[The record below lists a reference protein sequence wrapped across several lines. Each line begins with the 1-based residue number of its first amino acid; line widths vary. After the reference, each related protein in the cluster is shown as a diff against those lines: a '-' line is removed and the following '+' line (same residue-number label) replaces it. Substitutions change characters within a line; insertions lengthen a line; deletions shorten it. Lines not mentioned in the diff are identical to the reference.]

1 MGSIAER
8 LAEVRERACLS
19 YRRAVGQPGELHIV
33 CVTKTQPLPRILEA
47 IDAGV
52 TEIGENYLQEAIRK
66 DVFALC
72 ESREV
77 TVRYI
82 GRLQSNK
89 YNAILRVFDAVDSAG
104 PEFLER
110 LHGMQDRGAQRARTF
125 LLEVNAGEESQKGG
139 LTMPQIREF
148 AAADAPWLH
157 EVSGLMAVVPLQA
170 TMQMRAA
177 IYQSVSILFRELASD
192 LGSSHVTLLS
202 MGTSDDF
209 ELAIEHGSNM
219 IRVGTGIFGPRS
231 PSQV

>member
-19 YRRAVGQPGELHIV
+19 YRRATGQPGEPHIV

-47 IDAGV
+47 IDAGA
-52 TEIGENYLQEAIRK
+52 TEIGENYLQEAIHK
-66 DVFALC
+66 DVFTLR
-72 ESREV
+72 ESHGV

-89 YNAILRVFDAVDSAG
+89 YNAIVRVFDAVDSAD
-104 PEFLER
+104 PELLER
-110 LHGMQDRGAQRARTF
+110 LHGIHDRGAQRACTF

-139 LTMPQIREF
+139 LSMSQIRDL
-148 AAADAPWLH
+148 AAAGTPWLH
-157 EVSGLMAVVPLQA
+157 EISGLMAVVPLQT
-170 TMQMRAA
+170 TMQMRA
-177 IYQSVSILFRELASD
+177 ILYQSVSVLFHELARD
-192 LGSSHVTLLS
+192 LGSSRVTLLS

-219 IRVGTGIFGPRS
+219 IRIGTGIFGPRS
-231 PSQV
+231 PSQG

>member
-1 MGSIAER
+1 VGSIAER

-19 YRRAVGQPGELHIV
+19 YRGAGGQPGEPHIV
-33 CVTKTQPLPRILEA
+33 CVTKTEPLPRILEA
-47 IDAGV
+47 IDAGA

-72 ESREV
+72 ENQKV

-89 YNAILRVFDAVDSAG
+89 FNAILRAFDAVDSAG
-104 PEFLER
+104 PKLLE
-110 LHGMQDRGAQRARTF
+110 HVHDMQDCEARRARTF

-139 LTMPQIREF
+139 LTIPQIHEL
-148 AAADAPWLH
+148 AAADTPWLH
-157 EVSGLMAVVPLQA
+157 EISGLMAVVPLQA
-170 TMQMRAA
+170 TMQMRATM
-177 IYQSVSILFRELASD
+177 YESVSLLFQELARD
-192 LGSSHVTLLS
+192 LGSSCVRLLS

-219 IRVGTGIFGPRS
+219 IRIGTGIFGPRS
-231 PSQV
+231 PSQE

>member
-1 MGSIAER
+1 MGSIADR

-19 YRRAVGQPGELHIV
+19 YHRAAGQPGEPHIV

-66 DVFALC
+66 NVFTL
-72 ESREV
+72 RENYGA
-77 TVRYI
+77 TIRYI

-89 YNAILRVFDAVDSAG
+89 YNAILRMFDAVDSAD
-104 PEFLER
+104 PELLEH
-110 LHGMQDRGAQRARTF
+110 LHDMQDRATQRACTF

-139 LTMPQIREF
+139 LTMPKIREL
-148 AAADAPWLH
+148 AAADTPWLH
-157 EVSGLMAVVPLQA
+157 EISGLMVVVPLQA
-170 TMQMRAA
+170 TTQMRANM
-177 IYQSVSILFRELASD
+177 YESVSVLFHELAKD

-209 ELAIEHGSNM
+209 ELAIERGSNM
-219 IRVGTGIFGPRS
+219 IRVGTGIFGLRS
-231 PSQV
+231 PSQM

>member
-1 MGSIAER
+1 
-8 LAEVRERACLS
+8 
-19 YRRAVGQPGELHIV
+19 
-33 CVTKTQPLPRILEA
+33 
-47 IDAGV
+47 V

-66 DVFALC
+66 DVFALR

-104 PEFLER
+104 PELLER
-110 LHGMQDRGAQRARTF
+110 LRGTQDRGAQRARTF

-170 TMQMRAA
+170 TMQMRAV
-177 IYQSVSILFRELASD
+177 IYQSVSMLFRELASD

-209 ELAIEHGSNM
+209 ELAIEYGSNM